1 MSSTSTETKKRNFLE
16 ALLISD
22 SIKAACQKAHISRAT
37 ATRYQNDPDF
47 KAEYQKMQQ
56 KSMELTSNK
65 IRNLATKAVATLSN
79 VMDDDAA
86 TPTEKTRAAKII
98 LDSAFHVQ
106 DTQDIINRLDK
117 LESEADN

>member
-16 ALLISD
+16 ALLTSD
-22 SIKAACQKAHISRAT
+22 SIKAACKKAHISRAT
-37 ATRYQNDPDF
+37 ATRYQKDPDF
-47 KAEYQKMQQ
+47 LAEYHKLQQ

-65 IRNLATKAVATLSN
+65 IRSLATKAVATLSN
-79 VMDDDAA
+79 VMDDDTA

-117 LESEADN
+117 LESEADS

>member
-1 MSSTSTETKKRNFLE
+1 MSSASTETKKRNFLE
-16 ALLISD
+16 ALLTSD

-47 KAEYQKMQQ
+47 KAEYQKLQR

-65 IRNLATKAVATLSN
+65 LRTLASKAVATLSD
-79 VMDDDAA
+79 VMDDAAA

-106 DTQDIINRLDK
+106 ETQDIINRLDN
-117 LESEADN
+117 LESEMQS

>member
-1 MSSTSTETKKRNFLE
+1 MSSTSTETKKHNFLE
-16 ALLISD
+16 ALLTSD

-65 IRNLATKAVATLSN
+65 IRSLATKAVATLSN